1 MLGVTDLPT
10 YLAGL
15 ALIVLL
21 PGPNSLYVLSVAAR
35 RGVRTGYTA
44 AAGVWTGDAVLMTL
58 SALGAAS
65 LLQTTP
71 LLFAIVK
78 YAGAGYLTWMA
89 VGMLRAAVALWR
101 ERHRRTAELVESVE
115 AAGAA
120 GTAGAAETAG
130 TSGTAAGPVEK
141 PYRRALLVSL
151 FNPKAILFLISF
163 FVQFVDPGYAYPALS
178 FLLLGTLLQLASFA
192 YLSVLIF
199 GGTRLAAAFRRRKRL
214 SAGATT
220 AAGVLFLGFAAKLS
234 LTSV

>member
-15 ALIVLL
+15 LLIVLL

-35 RGVRTGYTA
+35 RGVRTGYKA
-44 AAGVWTGDAVLMTL
+44 AAGVWTGDTVLMTL
-58 SALGAAS
+58 AALGAAS

-78 YAGAGYLTWMA
+78 YAGAGYLTWLA
-89 VGMLRAAVALWR
+89 IGMLRAAVSLWR
-101 ERHRRTAELVESVE
+101 ERHRRTAELAE
-115 AAGAA
+115 AAEA
-120 GTAGAAETAG
+120 
-130 TSGTAAGPVEK
+130 PVTTEN
-141 PYRRALLVSL
+141 PYRRALVVSL
-151 FNPKAILFLISF
+151 INPKAILFLISF

-178 FLLLGTLLQLASFA
+178 FLLLGTLLQLASFL
-192 YLSVLIF
+192 YLSTLIF

-214 SAGATT
+214 SAGATS

-234 LTSV
+234 LSSV